1 MKFGI
6 YRHENSIGNSA
17 EHVYALSFYL
27 LNNSINPSKIEVY
40 VQHPWQKDFVC
51 CIEGIKE
58 ENVKFFS
65 KPVSVEDREEYSDI
79 HMPCV
84 YGGPN
89 GFLKTFDSNWDYLN
103 KQDVKRSTLRFDS
116 SKYNNKFELPSDS
129 IVLFCREKSGWHN
142 KNDRKEQEEHRFVKN
157 FSVFHKLTAHYS
169 NLGFKVVRIGD
180 RYQQPLPGT
189 YKKFK
194 YGANYYDE
202 NVIDFTKYLS
212 KSAAPLWTLK
222 DYLYVIQNCKLFI
235 SCDAGIWPMA
245 GAMKKNMVFCNVAPF
260 RSDGSDIEFDKN
272 PNGDLIYKVKKPRYS
287 LWLPEDTTRVIVK
300 KVVKKFKK
308 PTILSDTPIE
318 VIVKNA
324 RELANV

>member
-103 KQDVKRSTLRFDS
+103 KQDVKRSTF
-116 SKYNNKFELPSDS
+116 
-129 IVLFCREKSGWHN
+129 
-142 KNDRKEQEEHRFVKN
+142 RFVKN